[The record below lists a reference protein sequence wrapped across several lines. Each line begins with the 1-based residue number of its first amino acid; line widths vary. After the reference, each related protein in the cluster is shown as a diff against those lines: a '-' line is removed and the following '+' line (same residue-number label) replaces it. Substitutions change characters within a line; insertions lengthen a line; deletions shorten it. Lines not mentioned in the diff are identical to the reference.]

1 MGSAGQSTKSV
12 VLKLSVLP
20 SEAIRGIQDARKALE
35 TYIAANKQL
44 EAIGRKNS
52 DRYISNETA
61 IKNLNTVIAQ
71 NQKLLQDSVNQQKSQ
86 NDSLNALRAQ
96 LAGLTKQYDDL
107 SKTERE
113 SAKGVDML
121 KHIQELTDE
130 ISEIEQNT
138 KRFQRNVGNYGDAL
152 NAAIN
157 GTLPMKTAMREIK
170 QELVALTV
178 QYRESA
184 GAIQGQKAVIEQ
196 IAQTQGKESQAYK
209 DAVAEMDAMIDKRD
223 EMKQQMDDMTKKA
236 GQLDDAIT
244 DVNNAIKNAGTDN
257 APLVAAKQ
265 SADLLMNSYTALHGT
280 LVALG
285 IEDKN
290 LIEIYA
296 KLQIIQKGLNA
307 MTQIYNLLQ
316 KESVLRQQLNVLWTN
331 LTTKSLGSLI
341 AAKKGDAA
349 ASATATAGNTALT
362 GSEMAATGA
371 AFTLRG
377 ALEALKTA
385 MYNIPIIGWI
395 VGAAAALAGL
405 IALVVKINKEEDMGA
420 GIKEQILETDRERVN
435 ALEDIHNKQQKIKD
449 DISGQVELLGTLD
462 KNSRAYKD
470 SVDEIAKYLGVSN
483 EYVEKHKDELGE
495 VIEAQ
500 AKSLELQE
508 QMEENDK
515 AAEEAEK
522 NKRDL
527 ISETNAVMEASYER
541 SKQLLEEMVSSGKI
555 TEDQQ
560 KRIAKIRKQVVK
572 GEITSLTAENLIKG
586 VLGEQI
592 KGYDTLISK
601 SKTLNANLNQQL
613 KETQKI
619 VFATQ
624 TDSDK
629 TTKIKSGGSADNAK
643 ERRKKELEERR
654 KTEDMELKMVKD
666 GLEKQLLEYRRNLS
680 RQIEDLKERLKTEK
694 NLTTKAKEEINRQIT
709 LLSAKQVTDEMNIRK
724 KYNDDY
730 LKQQL
735 SLYKQYYKSVADSS
749 SVMSDAN
756 LKARL
761 GLMKLDFDESVR
773 NLKQSVEKIN
783 SEYTQLDEIF
793 AKTGKE
799 REDALKS
806 MGMTEEEFMTRFGQ
820 VTLDWNNATDT
831 YTKTLANME
840 VAYNQS
846 VTKVVEDFN
855 KARRDLG
862 QELIDT
868 TFATQWQQRLNDL
881 ETGMFADKEV
891 KKAEIAQEMAERRVQ
906 IAKDEAARISKM
918 TEKQYVA
925 EYGNAENWNLAIQ
938 KSILEVAKTEG
949 DLQKAVKDTNAAVMD
964 QKKQMVE
971 AGMTIADAM
980 ASTAGSLNNLFN
992 TLAENNEKY
1001 SDFATG
1007 MAMAQILISTAVSIA
1022 QAVQA
1027 AVQAGGFT
1035 GPAAPVTIPVFIAEL
1050 IGIVASSIA
1059 SAVSTLKQAKNA
1071 KGSAPKFAEG
1081 GLITEGGDSTG
1092 KRDSVHIMASTG
1104 EYVIKKKAVDNVGVD
1119 FLDMINNFDGKSVSR
1134 KSGYYA
1140 VGGEVMSGI
1149 SVADESVNYE
1159 RMKASFAEA
1168 LEEMPNPVVSV
1179 KEITN
1184 KQKRVAVKERI
1195 ANQ

>member
-1 MGSAGQSTKSV
+1 MSSAGTSTKQV
-12 VLKLSVLP
+12 VVKLSVLP
-20 SEAIRGIQDARKALE
+20 SEAISGIQQARKALD
-35 TYIAANKQL
+35 TYIAAQKQL
-44 EAIGRKNS
+44 EAQGQKNS
-52 DRYISNETA
+52 DRYIANAAA
-61 IKNLNTVIAQ
+61 IKNLNSVISQ
-71 NQKLLQDSVNQQKSQ
+71 NQKLLQDSINQEKQ
-86 NDSLNALRAQ
+86 NGDILNALRAQ
-96 LAGLTKQYDDL
+96 LAALTKQYDDL

-121 KHIQELTDE
+121 KHIQELTE
-130 ISEIEQNT
+130 EVKEIEENT

-157 GTLPMKTAMREIK
+157 GTLPMRTAMRELK
-170 QELVALTV
+170 QELTELTLKF
-178 QYRESA
+178 RESE
-184 GAIQGQKAVIEQ
+184 GAIQGQQAVINQ
-196 IAQTQGKESQAYK
+196 LAQTQGTESQAYK
-209 DAVAEMDAMIDKRD
+209 DAVAEMNAMIQKR
-223 EMKQQMDDMTKKA
+223 EEVKKQMDDMTAKA
-236 GQLDDAIT
+236 GQLDDAIK
-244 DVNNAIKNAGTDN
+244 DVSRSIASAGTDN

-265 SADLLMNSYTALHGT
+265 SADLLVNSYTALQGA

-285 IEDKN
+285 IESKN

-316 KESVLRQQLNVLWTN
+316 KESVFRQQLNVLWTN

-349 ASATATAGNTALT
+349 ASASATAGNTALT
-362 GSEMAATGA
+362 ASEVAATGA

-420 GIKEQILETDRERVN
+420 GIKEQILETDRQRAN
-435 ALEDIHNKQQKIKD
+435 ALEDIHTKQQRVKD
-449 DISGQVELLGTLD
+449 DMLEQLDSLEDMDKGTRQYND
-462 KNSRAYKD
+462 TVD
-470 SVDEIAKYLGVSN
+470 SIAKYLGVSN

-495 VIEAQ
+495 VVEAQ

-515 AAEEAEK
+515 ASAEAEK

-527 ISETNAVMEASYER
+527 ISETNAVLEASYER
-541 SKQLLEEMVSSGKI
+541 SKQLLDEMVSSGKI

-601 SKTLNANLNQQL
+601 SKTLNASLKQELN
-613 KETQKI
+613 ETQK
-619 VFATQ
+619 VVDAVQ
-624 TDSDK
+624 TASDN
-629 TTKIKSGGSADNAK
+629 TTKTKSSGGTDNAK

-654 KTEDMELKMVKD
+654 KTEDLELKMVKD
-666 GLEKQLLEYRRNLS
+666 GLEKQLKEYRLNIS

-724 KYNDDY
+724 KYTDDY

-735 SLYKQYYKSVADSS
+735 SLYKQYYRSVGDSTS
-749 SVMSDAN
+749 TLSVDN
-756 LKARL
+756 LRAKL
-761 GLMKLDFDESVR
+761 GQLKIDFDENVR
-773 NLKQSVEKIN
+773 QLKDSMSAIN
-783 SEYTQLDEIF
+783 QEYVQLEGVF
-793 AKTGKE
+793 ALTGKE
-799 REDALKS
+799 REDALKNL
-806 MGMTEEEFMTRFGQ
+806 GLTEDEFMTRFSQ
-820 VTLDWNNATDT
+820 VTNKWTESTKT
-831 YTKTLANME
+831 YTDTLANME
-840 VAYNQS
+840 VAYRQT
-846 VTKVVEDFN
+846 VMKVVADFN
-855 KARRDLG
+855 KARGDLG
-862 QELIDT
+862 TELIDT
-868 TFATQWQQRLNDL
+868 TLATQWQNRLN
-881 ETGMFADKEV
+881 EIEVGAFRDKEV
-891 KKAEIAQEMAERRVQ
+891 RKAQIAQEMSERRVQ
-906 IAKDEAARISKM
+906 LARDEQKRISQM

-925 EYGNAENWNLAIQ
+925 EYGSAENWNIAIQ
-938 KSILEVAKTEG
+938 KSILEVAKAEG
-949 DLQKAVKDTNAAVMD
+949 ELQKAVKDTNAAVMD

-980 ASTAGSLNNLFN
+980 ASTAGSLNNLFS

-1050 IGIVASSIA
+1050 IGIVSSSIA

-1168 LEEMPNPVVSV
+1168 LEEMPTPVVSV

>member
-1 MGSAGQSTKSV
+1 MGNAGISTKSV

-20 SEAIRGIQDARKALE
+20 SEAIRAIQDARKALE

-44 EAIGRKNS
+44 EAQGLKNS
-52 DRYISNETA
+52 DRYIANAAA
-61 IKNLNTVIAQ
+61 IKNLNSVISQ
-71 NQKLLQDSVNQQKSQ
+71 NQKLLQNSIDQQKQ
-86 NDSLNALRAQ
+86 NGDSLNAMRAQ
-96 LAGLTKQYDDL
+96 LAALQKQYDDL

-130 ISEIEQNT
+130 ISNIEEST

-157 GTLPMKTAMREIK
+157 GTLPMRTAMRELK
-170 QELVALTV
+170 QELTELTLKF
-178 QYRESA
+178 RESE
-184 GAIQGQKAVIEQ
+184 GAIAGQQAVINQ
-196 IAQTQGKESQAYK
+196 LAQTQGTESQAYK
-209 DAVAEMDAMIDKRD
+209 DAVAEMNAMIQKR
-223 EMKQQMDDMTKKA
+223 EEVKKQMDDMTAKA
-236 GQLDDAIT
+236 GKLDDAIK
-244 DVNNAIKNAGTDN
+244 DVSRSIASAGTDN

-285 IEDKN
+285 IEDQH

-296 KLQIIQKGLNA
+296 KLQIVQQGLNA

-341 AAKKGDAA
+341 AAKRGDAA
-349 ASATATAGNTALT
+349 ASATATAGTTALT
-362 GSEMAATGA
+362 ASEVAATGA
-371 AFTLRG
+371 TFTLRG

-420 GIKEQILETDRERVN
+420 GIKEQILETDRQRAN
-435 ALEDIHNKQQKIKD
+435 ALEDIHTKQQKNKD
-449 DISGQVELLGTLD
+449 DILEQVDALGNLD
-462 KNSRAYKD
+462 KNSRAYNDTVD
-470 SVDEIAKYLGVSN
+470 SIAKYLGVSN

-527 ISETNAVMEASYER
+527 ISETNAVLDASYER
-541 SKQLLEEMVSSGKI
+541 SEQLLEEMVSSGKI

-572 GEITSLTAENLIKG
+572 GQISSVTAENLIKG

-601 SKTLNANLNQQL
+601 SKTLNASLKQELNQ
-613 KETQKI
+613 TQK
-619 VFATQ
+619 VVDTVQ
-624 TDSDK
+624 TASDN
-629 TTKIKSGGSADNAK
+629 TTKTKSSGGVDNAK
-643 ERRKKELEERR
+643 ERRKKELDERR
-654 KTEDMELKMVKD
+654 KTEDLELKMVKE
-666 GLEKQLLEYRRNLS
+666 GLEKQLKEYRLNLS

-694 NLTTKAKEEINRQIT
+694 NLTAKAKEEINRQIT
-709 LLSAKQVTDEMNIRK
+709 LLSAKQITDEMNIRK
-724 KYNDDY
+724 KYTDDY

-735 SLYKQYYKSVADSS
+735 SLYKQYYKSVADAS
-749 SVMSDAN
+749 SVMSKAN
-756 LKARL
+756 LNARL

-773 NLKQSVEKIN
+773 NLAQSVEKIN

-806 MGMTEEEFMTRFGQ
+806 MGMTEEEFIARFGQ
-820 VTLDWNNATDT
+820 VTLKWEEATKI
-831 YTKTLANME
+831 YNETLANME
-840 VAYNQS
+840 VAYKENL
-846 VTKVVEDFN
+846 TKLKEDFN
-855 KARRDLG
+855 KARVDLG

-881 ETGMFADKEV
+881 EVSDFRDKEV
-891 KKAEIAQEMAERRVQ
+891 KKAQIAQEMAERRVQ
-906 IAKDEAARISKM
+906 LAKDEAARISKM
-918 TEKQYVA
+918 TEEQYVA
-925 EYGNAENWNLAIQ
+925 EYGSAENWNIAIQ

-980 ASTAGSLNNLFN
+980 ASTAGSLNNLFT

-1050 IGIVASSIA
+1050 IGIVSSSIA
-1059 SAVSTLKQAKNA
+1059 SAVSTLKQANNA

-1092 KRDSVHIMASTG
+1092 KHDSVHIMASTG

-1140 VGGEVMSGI
+1140 VGGEVAAGI
-1149 SVADESVNYE
+1149 AVSEEAISYD
-1159 RMKASFAEA
+1159 RMKVAFGEA

>member
-1 MGSAGQSTKSV
+1 
-12 VLKLSVLP
+12 
-20 SEAIRGIQDARKALE
+20 
-35 TYIAANKQL
+35 
-44 EAIGRKNS
+44 
-52 DRYISNETA
+52 
-61 IKNLNTVIAQ
+61 
-71 NQKLLQDSVNQQKSQ
+71 
-86 NDSLNALRAQ
+86 
-96 LAGLTKQYDDL
+96 
-107 SKTERE
+107 
-113 SAKGVDML
+113 ML

-130 ISEIEQNT
+130 VSEIEQAT
-138 KRFQRNVGNYGDAL
+138 KRFQRGVGSYGEAIQ
-152 NAAIN
+152 AAID
-157 GTLPMKTAMREIK
+157 GTLPMRTAMREIK

-178 QYRESA
+178 QYSESA

-196 IAQTQGKESQAYK
+196 LKQAYGEESEEYK
-209 DAVAEMDAMIDKRD
+209 NAVAEMDAMIKKRN
-223 EMKQQMDDMTKKA
+223 EMKQQMDDMIKKS

-265 SADLLMNSYTALHGT
+265 SADLLVNSYTALHGT

-285 IEDKN
+285 IEDQH

-296 KLQIIQKGLNA
+296 KLQIIQQGLNA

-316 KESVLRQQLNVLWTN
+316 KESVLRQQLNVLWT
-331 LTTKSLGSLI
+331 TMQTKALGAQI

-420 GIKEQILETDRERVN
+420 GIKEQILETDRQRAN
-435 ALEDIHNKQQKIKD
+435 ALEDIHTKQQKTKD
-449 DISGQVELLGTLD
+449 DILEQVELLGTLD

-470 SVDEIAKYLGVSN
+470 SVDEVAKYLGVSN

-495 VIEAQ
+495 VVKAQ

-508 QMEENDK
+508 QMAENDK

-527 ISETNAVMEASYER
+527 ISETNAVLEASYER
-541 SKQLLEEMVSSGKI
+541 SEKLLEEMVSSGKI

-572 GEITSLTAENLIKG
+572 GQISSVTAENLIKG

-601 SKTLNANLNQQL
+601 SKTLNASLKQELNQ
-613 KETQKI
+613 TQK
-619 VFATQ
+619 VVDAVQ
-624 TDSDK
+624 TASDN
-629 TTKIKSGGSADNAK
+629 TTKTKSSGGVDNAK
-643 ERRKKELEERR
+643 ERRKKELDERR
-654 KTEDMELKMVKD
+654 KTEDLELKMVKD
-666 GLEKQLLEYRRNLS
+666 GLEKQLKEYRLNLS

-709 LLSAKQVTDEMNIRK
+709 LLSAKQITDEMNIRK
-724 KYNDDY
+724 KYTDDY

-749 SVMSDAN
+749 STMSEAN
-756 LKARL
+756 LNARL

-773 NLKQSVEKIN
+773 NLAQSVEKII

-806 MGMTEEEFMTRFGQ
+806 MGMTEEEFMARFGQ
-820 VTLDWNNATDT
+820 VTLKWEEV
-831 YTKTLANME
+831 TKIYNETLANME
-840 VAYNQS
+840 VAYKEN
-846 VTKVVEDFN
+846 VTKLKEDFN
-855 KARRDLG
+855 KARTDLG
-862 QELIDT
+862 QELIDA

-881 ETGMFADKEV
+881 EVSDFRDKEV
-891 KKAEIAQEMAERRVQ
+891 KKAQIAQEMAERRVQ
-906 IAKDEAARISKM
+906 LAKDEAARISKM
-918 TEKQYVA
+918 TEEQYVA
-925 EYGNAENWNLAIQ
+925 EYGSAENWNLAIQ

-980 ASTAGSLNNLFN
+980 ASTAGSLNNLFT

-1050 IGIVASSIA
+1050 IGIVSSSIA
-1059 SAVSTLKQAKNA
+1059 SAVSTLKQANNA

-1140 VGGEVMSGI
+1140 VGGEVAAGI
-1149 SVADESVNYE
+1149 SVAEESINYE

>member
-1 MGSAGQSTKSV
+1 MASAGASTKSV
-12 VLKLSVLP
+12 VVKLSVLP

-44 EAIGRKNS
+44 EAQGKKNS
-52 DRYISNETA
+52 DRYIANQEV
-61 IKNLNTVIAQ
+61 IRNLNQVISQ
-71 NQKLLQDSVNQQKSQ
+71 NQKLLQDSINEQKASG
-86 NDSLNALRAQ
+86 DSLNALRAQ
-96 LAGLTKQYDDL
+96 LAAVTKQFDDL
-107 SKTERE
+107 SKAERE

-121 KHIQELTDE
+121 NHIQELTDE
-130 ISEIEQNT
+130 IKEIEENT

-157 GTLPMKTAMREIK
+157 GTLPMRTAMREIK

-184 GAIQGQKAVIEQ
+184 GAIQGQKAVVEEL
-196 IAQTQGKESQAYK
+196 ARTQGTESQAYK
-209 DAVAEMDAMIDKRD
+209 EAVAEMDALIDKRD

-265 SADLLMNSYTALHGT
+265 SADLLMNSYVALQGS

-285 IEDKN
+285 IEDQH

-296 KLQIIQKGLNA
+296 KLQIVQKSLNA

-316 KESVLRQQLNVLWTN
+316 KESVFRQQLNVLWTN

-341 AAKKGDAA
+341 NAKRADAA
-349 ASATATAGNTALT
+349 ASVGATAGTAALT
-362 GSEMAATGA
+362 AGEVAATGA
-371 AFTLRG
+371 TFTLTG
-377 ALEALKTA
+377 ALQALKA
-385 MYNIPIIGWI
+385 AVASIPIIGML
-395 VGAAAALAGL
+395 VVAAAALAS
-405 IALVVKINKEEDMGA
+405 VVGWIIKANKSSDDG
-420 GIKEQILETDRERVN
+420 R
-435 ALEDIHNKQQKIKD
+435 KIKD
-449 DISGQVELLGTLD
+449 AILATDNERIKALSEIDRKQSQIAENIRKQADALADLD
-462 KNSRAYKD
+462 PNSRAYKD
-470 SVDEIAKYLGVSN
+470 NLSEVAKYLGVSE
-483 EYVEKHKDELGE
+483 EYLKKNLDKVREMT
-495 VIEAQ
+495 EAQ
-500 AKSLELQE
+500 EELNTIDEQYANNQKEILENEQKREGITRDVNDAIRLGWDAANEQLDKLKSEYNLTENQLDNIHKIRKKLIKGKITSAEADRLINLELQA
-508 QMEENDK
+508 Q
-515 AAEEAEK
+515 
-522 NKRDL
+522 
-527 ISETNAVMEASYER
+527 IGSY
-541 SKQLLEEMVSSGKI
+541 
-555 TEDQQ
+555 
-560 KRIAKIRKQVVK
+560 
-572 GEITSLTAENLIKG
+572 N
-586 VLGEQI
+586 
-592 KGYDTLISK
+592 TLISK
-601 SKTLNANLNQQL
+601 INTENKGLEQTRKNAAA
-613 KETQKI
+613 
-619 VFATQ
+619 VVDAYQ
-624 TDSDK
+624 TASDRS
-629 TTKIKSGGSADNAK
+629 TSSSSGTDNAK
-643 ERRKKELEERR
+643 ERRKKELDERR
-654 KTEDMELKMVKD
+654 KTEDLELKMVKD
-666 GLEKQLLEYRRNLS
+666 GLEKQLKEYRLNIS

-694 NLTTKAKEEINRQIT
+694 NLTVKAKEEINRQIT

-724 KYNDDY
+724 KYTDDY

-735 SLYKQYYKSVADSS
+735 SLYKQYYKSVGDSTS
-749 SVMSDAN
+749 TLSVDN
-756 LKARL
+756 LRAKL
-761 GLMKLDFDESVR
+761 GQLKIDFDENVR
-773 NLKQSVEKIN
+773 QLKDSMSAIN
-783 SEYTQLDEIF
+783 QEYVQLEGVF
-793 AKTGKE
+793 ALTGKE
-799 REDALKS
+799 REDALKNL
-806 MGMTEEEFMTRFGQ
+806 GLTEDEFMARFSQ
-820 VTLDWNNATDT
+820 VTNKWTESTKT
-831 YTKTLANME
+831 YTETLANME
-840 VAYNQS
+840 VAYRQT
-846 VTKVVEDFN
+846 VTKVVADFN
-855 KARRDLG
+855 KARGDLG
-862 QELIDT
+862 TELIDT
-868 TFATQWQQRLNDL
+868 TLATQWQNRLN
-881 ETGMFADKEV
+881 EIEVGAFRDKEV
-891 KKAEIAQEMAERRVQ
+891 RKAQIAQEMSERRVQ
-906 IAKDEAARISKM
+906 LARDEQKRISQM
-918 TEKQYVA
+918 TEEQYVA
-925 EYGNAENWNLAIQ
+925 EYGSAENWNIAIQ
-938 KSILEVAKTEG
+938 KSILEVAKAEG
-949 DLQKAVKDTNAAVMD
+949 ELQKAVKDTNDTVAD
-964 QKKQMVE
+964 QKKQMVDS
-971 AGMTIADAM
+971 ALTIADAM
-980 ASTAGSLNNLFN
+980 ASTAGSLNNLFT

-1050 IGIVASSIA
+1050 IGIVSSSIA

-1081 GLITEGGDSTG
+1081 GLITEGNDSTG

-1149 SVADESVNYE
+1149 SVADEAVNYE

>member
-1 MGSAGQSTKSV
+1 MASAGQSTKSV
-12 VLKLSVLP
+12 VVKLSVLP
-20 SEAIRGIQDARKALE
+20 SEAIKGIQDARKALE
-35 TYIAANKQL
+35 IYINANKQL
-44 EAIGRKNS
+44 EAQGQKNS
-52 DRYISNETA
+52 ERYIANEQA
-61 IKNLNTVIAQ
+61 IKNLNSVISQ
-71 NQKLLQDSVNQQKSQ
+71 NQKLLQDSINEQKQ
-86 NDSLNALRAQ
+86 NGDYLNAMRAQ
-96 LAGLTKQYDDL
+96 LAALQKQYDDL
-107 SKTERE
+107 SKAERE
-113 SAKGVDML
+113 SAQGVDML

-130 ISEIEQNT
+130 IKEIEENT
-138 KRFQRNVGNYGDAL
+138 KRFQRNVGNYGE
-152 NAAIN
+152 AIQSAID
-157 GTLPMKTAMREIK
+157 GTLPMKTAMRQIK
-170 QELVALTV
+170 QELTELTV
-178 QYRESA
+178 KYRESA
-184 GAIQGQKAVIEQ
+184 GAIQGQQAVIDQ

-209 DAVAEMDAMIDKRD
+209 DAVAEMDAMIQKRD
-223 EMKQQMDDMTKKA
+223 EMKQQMDDMTQKA

-296 KLQIIQKGLNA
+296 KLQIVQKGLNA

-362 GSEMAATGA
+362 TSEIAATGA

-377 ALEALKTA
+377 ALEALKVA
-385 MYNIPIIGWI
+385 MYNIPIIGWV

-405 IALVVKINKEEDMGA
+405 IALVVKINKEEDNGA
-420 GIKEQILETDRERVN
+420 KIKEQILESDRARAN
-435 ALEDIHNKQQKIKD
+435 ALEDIHTKQQKNKE
-449 DISGQVELLGTLD
+449 DILEQVDALEGMD
-462 KNSRAYKD
+462 KNTRQYKD

-483 EYVEKHKDELGE
+483 EYVEKHKEELGE

-515 AAEEAEK
+515 TSAEAEK

-527 ISETNAVMEASYER
+527 ISETNAVLEASYER
-541 SKQLLEEMVSSGKI
+541 SEQLLEEMVSSGKI

-624 TDSDK
+624 TESDK
-629 TTKIKSGGSADNAK
+629 TTKIKSGGGTDNAK

-666 GLEKQLLEYRRNLS
+666 GLEKQLKEYRLNIS

-694 NLTTKAKEEINRQIT
+694 NLTVKAKEEINRQIT

-749 SVMSDAN
+749 SVMSEAN
-756 LKARL
+756 LNARL

-773 NLKQSVEKIN
+773 NLAQSVEKII

-806 MGMTEEEFMTRFGQ
+806 MGMSEEEFMERFKQ
-820 VTLDWNNATDT
+820 VTLKWEDATKF
-831 YTKTLANME
+831 YNETLAYMK
-840 VAYNQS
+840 VAYEQN
-846 VTKVVEDFN
+846 VAKVVEDFN
-855 KARRDLG
+855 KARKDLG

-868 TFATQWQQRLNDL
+868 TLETQWQQRLNDL

-891 KKAEIAQEMAERRVQ
+891 KKAQIAQEMSERRVQ
-906 IAKDEAARISKM
+906 LAKDEAERISKM
-918 TEKQYVA
+918 TEETYIA
-925 EYGNAENWNLAIQ
+925 EYGSAENWNLAIQ
-938 KSILEVAKTEG
+938 KSILDVVKAEG
-949 DLQKAVKDTNAAVMD
+949 DLQKAVLDTNAAVKD
-964 QKKQMVE
+964 QKKKMVDS
-971 AGMTIADAM
+971 AFTIADAM
-980 ASTAGSLNNLFN
+980 ASTAGSLNNLFS

-1059 SAVSTLKQAKNA
+1059 SAVSTLNQAKQA
-1071 KGSAPKFAEG
+1071 KGSAPKFATG
-1081 GLITEGGDSTG
+1081 GLITEGNDSTG
-1092 KRDSVHIMASTG
+1092 KRDTVHIMASTG

-1119 FLDMINNFDGKSVSR
+1119 FLDMINNFDGKSVYR

-1140 VGGEVMSGI
+1140 VGGEVAAGI
-1149 SVADESVNYE
+1149 SVAEESISYDK
-1159 RMKASFAEA
+1159 MKVAFGEA

-1195 ANQ
+1195 ARQ